1 MNIFAI
7 EKHTDGSIDW
17 IESARS
23 QDNYR
28 VVKMILESCQMLCT
42 AINILYDDKV
52 TPYKTTH
59 VNHPSNKWVRESSEN
74 FECLVLHT
82 MALLDEYT
90 ERFKKI
96 HKCQGVLDRIMELY
110 DPKIFPN
117 KERTELPL
125 CMPDNFISSC
135 PVESYRK
142 FYSSKPRMR
151 YPHDK
156 IPEWFLKYRGDVPF
170 DIKE

>member
-17 IESARS
+17 
-23 QDNYR
+23 
-28 VVKMILESCQMLCT
+28 MILESCQMLCT

-117 KERTELPL
+117 KKR
-125 CMPDNFISSC
+125 
-135 PVESYRK
+135 
-142 FYSSKPRMR
+142 
-151 YPHDK
+151 
-156 IPEWFLKYRGDVPF
+156 
-170 DIKE
+170 